1 MLILGFPMVAWT
13 PAIWFFG
20 EAFLRGFLGDS
31 TCSFTVYKEPEKNIK
46 VSEVAYGGLE
56 RS

>member
-1 MLILGFPMVAWT
+1 MLGFPMVAWT